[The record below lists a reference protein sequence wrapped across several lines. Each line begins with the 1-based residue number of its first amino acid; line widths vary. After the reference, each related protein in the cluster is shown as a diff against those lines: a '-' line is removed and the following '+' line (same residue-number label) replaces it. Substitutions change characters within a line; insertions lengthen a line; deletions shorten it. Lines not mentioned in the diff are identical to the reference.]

1 MANGAKLS
9 LIWPVEREKMNS
21 LQETVIHDLG
31 LDVICE
37 KVAAKPQE
45 QGILLSVLS
54 AMTDDPAVTRYRLE
68 VFRDIYEH
76 PDMCEKLMKL
86 LDKIDFLRDYG
97 SFKDRYDEHAGVW
110 DLMHRLEEIRDYINY
125 VEAIYE
131 CLRETELKSE
141 GLGRLKNY
149 VDTLYHERG
158 FAELKKDIEECRATT
173 ASLRSVTVG
182 INLNERFE
190 AAGIGLISI
199 NSKPFAKS
207 GILSNLSDAIVKNNI
222 RPDNDWDE
230 NYKFH
235 PFSAGDAF
243 AAVER
248 FTEKRMRMNPMY
260 TIASV
265 PKDDSAEGVTYHM
278 EKVTNHLL
286 AVVIKKLK
294 EVLKRYV
301 YVTITDI
308 TDLIPELV
316 YYIRFAEYV
325 RALKDKGYVF
335 CMPEVIQ
342 GSADTRE
349 AFAKGLWNLK
359 LAAGC
364 AADEIVRNDLDFD
377 EKHRVYILTGANR
390 GGKTTVTQAVG
401 QLFVLAQGGI
411 FVPAESFRFCP
422 ADRVCTHFPADED
435 KTLDLGRLGE
445 ECQRFRDMFRD
456 CGKTSLLLLNET
468 FSTTSFEEG
477 YYIARDSVRAIL
489 KSGIRTVYNTHMHKL
504 AFELDAINSGEADG
518 KAVSLIVKSEE
529 GKRSFRVCVAPPEGM
544 SYARDIA
551 VKYGVTYEM
560 LTGKEG

>member
-37 KVAAKPQE
+37 KAAAKPQE

-243 AAVER
+243 ATVER

-377 EKHRVYILTGANR
+377 EEHRVYILTGANR

-504 AFELDAINSGEADG
+504 AFELDDINSGEADG